1 MLQTTWANRGW
12 RLLLWVEKSYRLVAF
27 INLLHFLRTGKY
39 RNPVEAALGTRLV
52 YDRPT
57 MSRQVSGSG
66 LCLIRSIV

>member
-27 INLLHFLRTGKY
+27 VNLLHFLQTGKY

-57 MSRQVSGSG
+57 MSRQVSGALVSA
-66 LCLIRSIV
+66 